1 MKKIIALAISLITLC
16 GVQSASAQ
24 KFGHID
30 SEAIIQALP
39 DTKAAQ
45 TALESESKK
54 FDTQYQAMGQEYQS
68 KVQAFQENENLAPQ
82 AAEKWSEAIKADKYQ
97 EIMQLQERIQRFQD
111 NAQVSLQNKQKELY
125 APIMEKID
133 NAVKKVATTGGYIYI
148 FDKNGVLFINTELS
162 TDLTDAVKKELGI

>member
-1 MKKIIALAISLITLC
+1 MKKIIALAISLVTLC
-16 GVQSASAQ
+16 SANFVSAQ

-30 SEAIIQALP
+30 SEAIVQALP

-45 TALESESKK
+45 TTLENESKK
-54 FDTQYQAMGQEYQS
+54 VDTQYQALMQEYQA

-82 AAEKWSEAIKADKYQ
+82 AVEKWSDAIKADKYQ
-97 EIMQLQERIQRFQD
+97 EIMQLEQRITQFEQ
-111 NAQVSLQNKQKELY
+111 NAKLSIQNKQKELY

-133 NAVKKVATTGGYIYI
+133 NAVKKVATSGGYIYI

-162 TDLTDAVKKELGI
+162 TDLTNAVKKELGI

>member
-16 GVQSASAQ
+16 GVQSVSAQ

-39 DTKAAQ
+39 DIKAAQ
-45 TALESESKK
+45 TALENESKK
-54 FDTQYQAMGQEYQS
+54 FDSQYQAMGQEYQA

-82 AAEKWSEAIKADKYQ
+82 AVEKWSEAIKADKYQ
-97 EIMQLQERIQRFQD
+97 EIMQLQERIQKFEQ

-125 APIMEKID
+125 APIMDKID

-162 TDLTDAVKKELGI
+162 TDLTSAVKKELGI

>member
-1 MKKIIALAISLITLC
+1 MKKIIALAISLVTLC
-16 GVQSASAQ
+16 SANFVSAQ

-45 TALESESKK
+45 ATLENESKK
-54 FDTQYQAMGQEYQS
+54 FQAQYQAMGQEYQA

-82 AAEKWSEAIKADKYQ
+82 AVEKWSEAIKADKAQ
-97 EIMQLQERIQRFQD
+97 EIMQLEERIQKFSD
-111 NAQVSLQNKQKELY
+111 NAQVSIQNKQKELY
-125 APIMEKID
+125 APIMDKID
-133 NAVKKVATTGGYIYI
+133 NAVKKVATTGGYIYV

-162 TDLTDAVKKELGI
+162 TDLTNAVKKELGI